1 MVIQG
6 YDEFFKMYNKQN
18 NKKVKDIVEN
28 IVEVLLL
35 LVATFFLF
43 KGIFMMDKISNDT
56 SLKQIVASEV
66 TFFVSLVASPIEY
79 NYSFVGNDGVY
90 SEKTEIYY
98 LGLLL
103 KCYYTLDNK
112 IKNIIL
118 KMCEYNCEKRYK
130 TFEEI
135 KDDLIKL

>member
-1 MVIQG
+1 
-6 YDEFFKMYNKQN
+6 MYNKQN

-66 TFFVSLVASPIEY
+66 TFFVSLVAILIIY
-79 NYSFVGNDGVY
+79 ICNRMNDACKNFIKNCVSIKY
-90 SEKTEIYY
+90 IKIKN
-98 LGLLL
+98 LLL
-103 KCYYTLDNK
+103 KL
-112 IKNIIL
+112 
-118 KMCEYNCEKRYK
+118 M
-130 TFEEI
+130 
-135 KDDLIKL
+135 DLI

>member
-6 YDEFFKMYNKQN
+6 YDYFFKMYNKQN

-43 KGIFMMDKISNDT
+43 KGIFMTARISNDT

-66 TFFVSLVASPIEY
+66 TFFVSLVAILI
-79 NYSFVGNDGVY
+79 
-90 SEKTEIYY
+90 IYI
-98 LGLLL
+98 
-103 KCYYTLDNK
+103 CNR
-112 IKNIIL
+112 N
-118 KMCEYNCEKRYK
+118 E
-130 TFEEI
+130 
-135 KDDLIKL
+135 

>member
-6 YDEFFKMYNKQN
+6 YDDFFKMYNKQN

-66 TFFVSLVASPIEY
+66 TFFVSLVAILIIY
-79 NYSFVGNDGVY
+79 ICNRMNDACKKFY
-90 SEKTEIYY
+90 KKLCFDKIYKNKKT
-98 LGLLL
+98 
-103 KCYYTLDNK
+103 C
-112 IKNIIL
+112 
-118 KMCEYNCEKRYK
+118 C
-130 TFEEI
+130 
-135 KDDLIKL
+135 

>member
-35 LVATFFLF
+35 LIVTFFLF
-43 KGIFMMDKISNDT
+43 KGIFMMAKISNDT

-66 TFFVSLVASPIEY
+66 TF
-79 NYSFVGNDGVY
+79 
-90 SEKTEIYY
+90 
-98 LGLLL
+98 
-103 KCYYTLDNK
+103 
-112 IKNIIL
+112 
-118 KMCEYNCEKRYK
+118 
-130 TFEEI
+130 
-135 KDDLIKL
+135 

>member
-56 SLKQIVASEV
+56 LLKQIVASEV
-66 TFFVSLVASPIEY
+66 TFFVSLVS
-79 NYSFVGNDGVY
+79 NS
-90 SEKTEIYY
+90 YY
-98 LGLLL
+98 LYL
-103 KCYYTLDNK
+103 
-112 IKNIIL
+112 
-118 KMCEYNCEKRYK
+118 
-130 TFEEI
+130 
-135 KDDLIKL
+135 

>member
-6 YDEFFKMYNKQN
+6 YDDFFKMYNKQN

-43 KGIFMMDKISNDT
+43 KGIFMTARISNDT

-66 TFFVSLVASPIEY
+66 TFFVSLVAILI
-79 NYSFVGNDGVY
+79 
-90 SEKTEIYY
+90 IYI
-98 LGLLL
+98 
-103 KCYYTLDNK
+103 CNNTYTS
-112 IKNIIL
+112 NIIFYTNDSWNNWL
-118 KMCEYNCEKRYK
+118 LYELNMGNANFKAINYINFFRINCTTY
-130 TFEEI
+130 I
-135 KDDLIKL
+135 IS